1 VTDTDTDT
9 NTDTN
14 TDVNTNTDTG
24 TTGDTSTDAAAAF
37 VPVFG
42 PDDSLQEI
50 LTKAYQGE
58 VLGEALFR
66 GIAELLPDEDHA
78 AKMLLLSELERRTKE
93 AAAPALVRAGVDT
106 EPDPEVLTTAA
117 ALVPD
122 AAAMGWEELMVSFEP
137 ITSQYIPLYQRVG
150 ELNPAEREI
159 SDLLVAHERALC
171 AFARAELAGQTST
184 SLEPIQALAHM
195 R

>member
-1 VTDTDTDT
+1 MTDTDTDTDT
-9 NTDTN
+9 NANSTTDT
-14 TDVNTNTDTG
+14 
-24 TTGDTSTDAAAAF
+24 DAGAAF
-37 VPVFG
+37 VPIFG
-42 PDDSLQEI
+42 PEDSLQEI
-50 LTKAYQGE
+50 LIKAYQGE

-66 GIAELLPDEDHA
+66 GIAEQLDDEDHA
-78 AKMLLLSELERRTKE
+78 AKMRALSELERRTKE
-93 AAAPALVRAGVDT
+93 AAAPALTRAGVPT
-106 EPDPEVLTTAA
+106 EPDPEVLSTAA

-137 ITSQYIPLYQRVG
+137 ITSQYIPLYRRVG
-150 ELNPAEREI
+150 ELDPAEREI

>member
-1 VTDTDTDT
+1 VTDTDT
-9 NTDTN
+9 NT
-14 TDVNTNTDTG
+14 
-24 TTGDTSTDAAAAF
+24 TTEATPDTSHADGAAAF
-37 VPVFG
+37 IPIFG
-42 PDDSLQEI
+42 PEDSLQEI
-50 LTKAYQGE
+50 LVKAYQGE

-66 GIAELLPDEDHA
+66 GIAEQLHDEDHA
-78 AKMLLLSELERRTKE
+78 AKMRVLSDLERRTKE
-93 AAAPALVRAGVDT
+93 ATAPALARAGVDT
-106 EPDPEVLTTAA
+106 APDPEVLSTAA

-122 AAAMGWEELMVSFEP
+122 AAAMGWEALMVSFEP

-150 ELNPAEREI
+150 ELSPAEREI

-171 AFARAELAGQTST
+171 AFARAELAGQTAT

>member
-1 VTDTDTDT
+1 MTDT
-9 NTDTN
+9 NTNTTTAAGAATDTN
-14 TDVNTNTDTG
+14 G
-24 TTGDTSTDAAAAF
+24 GGAAAF
-37 VPVFG
+37 VPIFG
-42 PDDSLQEI
+42 PEDSLQEI
-50 LTKAYQGE
+50 LVKAYQGE

-66 GIAELLPDEDHA
+66 GIAEQLNDEDHA
-78 AKMLLLSELERRTKE
+78 AKMRVLSELERRTKE

-106 EPDPEVLTTAA
+106 APDPEILSTAA

-122 AAAMGWEELMVSFEP
+122 AAAMGWEALMVSFEP

-159 SDLLVAHERALC
+159 SELLVAHERALC

-184 SLEPIQALAHM
+184 SLEPIEALAHM

>member
-1 VTDTDTDT
+1 VT
-9 NTDTN
+9 NT
-14 TDVNTNTDTG
+14 NTNTDSDR
-24 TTGDTSTDAAAAF
+24 DTRSNADTDPGAAF
-37 VPVFG
+37 VLIFG
-42 PDDSLQEI
+42 PEDSLEEI
-50 LTKAYQGE
+50 LVKAYQGE
-58 VLGEALFR
+58 VLGEALFG
-66 GIAELLPDEDHA
+66 GIAALLTDEDHA
-78 AKMLLLSELERRTKE
+78 AKMQVLSELERRTKE

-106 EPDPEVLTTAA
+106 AADPEVLSTAE

-137 ITSQYIPLYQRVG
+137 ITSQYIPLYQRIG
-150 ELNPAEREI
+150 ELEPAEREI

-171 AFARAELAGQTST
+171 AFARAELAGQVAT